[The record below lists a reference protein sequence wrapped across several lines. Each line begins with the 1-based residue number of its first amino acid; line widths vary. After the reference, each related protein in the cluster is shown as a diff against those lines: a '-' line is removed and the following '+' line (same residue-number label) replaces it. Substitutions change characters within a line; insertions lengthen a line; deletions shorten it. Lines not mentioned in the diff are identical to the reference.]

1 MELLYIVNC
10 PGGKKVTPDHEKIL
24 AGTPACI
31 FQLALITC
39 VSIDDCHF
47 GFKI

>member
-1 MELLYIVNC
+1 MVLLYIVNC

-24 AGTPACI
+24 AATPACI

-47 GFKI
+47 GFKF

>member
-10 PGGKKVTPDHEKIL
+10 PGGKKVTPDHKMIL
-24 AGTPACI
+24 AVTPACI

-47 GFKI
+47 GFKF

>member
-1 MELLYIVNC
+1 MVLLYIVNC

-24 AGTPACI
+24 VATPARI
-31 FQLALITC
+31 FQFALTTC

-47 GFKI
+47 GFKF